1 MSRRVLLIAVIVVI
15 VIAGVAFAFLRSF
28 STSGE
33 VAESAVCGSGDPV
46 TFTAEEGFSA
56 TFPCVPNR
64 GTRTAT
70 TPFGEITIITY
81 VSEAEGMTYVAS
93 FVDYGN
99 LIGGSVPEIAMP
111 LIRDG
116 AVRSVLRDAEVSDP
130 VIEDI
135 TLGEY
140 EGQSIRAAGEQE
152 RLWARLYYV
161 NKITYQLTVVG
172 DLDATELD
180 AIAFLESFRLPS

>member
-1 MSRRVLLIAVIVVI
+1 
-15 VIAGVAFAFLRSF
+15 
-28 STSGE
+28 
-33 VAESAVCGSGDPV
+33 
-46 TFTAEEGFSA
+46 
-56 TFPCVPNR
+56 
-64 GTRTAT
+64 
-70 TPFGEITIITY
+70 
-81 VSEAEGMTYVAS
+81 
-93 FVDYGN
+93 
-99 LIGGSVPEIAMP
+99 
-111 LIRDG
+111 
-116 AVRSVLRDAEVSDP
+116 VRSVLRDAEVSDP